1 MTTPNTNFELGVE
14 DIDIIENALQKE
26 LKRLAEHR
34 LSYTQSTIKLE
45 HEIDSVKQ
53 IDNEVRDIRDL
64 LGRLHNQKV
73 WYRPKQQIYIGG

>member
-53 IDNEVRDIRDL
+53 IDNEVKDIRDL

>member
-26 LKRLAEHR
+26 LKQLAEHR

>member
-14 DIDIIENALQKE
+14 DIEIIEHALQKE

-53 IDNEVRDIRDL
+53 IDNEVKDIRNL

-73 WYRPKQQIYIGG
+73 WYRPKQQTYIGG